1 MPAIA
6 QTHGGMTWLLK
17 HTFTYCRLARDQA
30 IAASNLPY
38 PIKWDISVS

>member
-6 QTHGGMTWLLK
+6 QTHVGMTWLQK
-17 HTFTYCRLARDQA
+17 HTFTYCRLAREA